1 MKIFLINHNNSK
13 RMAIRMLMINK
24 MMQNSLINLLSRSKF
39 ENMINKKIFN
49 KYNN

>member
-24 MMQNSLINLLSRSKF
+24 MMQNDSVKF
-39 ENMINKKIFN
+39 VKP
-49 KYNN
+49 